1 MVDEKTLIKFGLNK
15 DINNL
20 KLKEVFKNNIKLK
33 EIHIDLYPE
42 NPLVTSKS
50 PFMLLLRTIEKNAIV
65 SNNEDRIILKRND
78 SCNTFFVNMLLSE
91 VSECYY
97 KNDFNNYY
105 EFIIK
110 IQNNKTSSNK
120 NYSNHLLH
128 CATKLS
134 FQGEFFILFIVWL
147 VSITQNLSLFLSYIT
162 SLYNLQVFTIFY
174 ILQGI
179 ILSSYL

>member
-110 IQNNKTSSNK
+110 IQNI
-120 NYSNHLLH
+120 YYR
-128 CATKLS
+128 
-134 FQGEFFILFIVWL
+134 IIV
-147 VSITQNLSLFLSYIT
+147 IK
-162 SLYNLQVFTIFY
+162 
-174 ILQGI
+174 
-179 ILSSYL
+179 